1 MERVN
6 ILKIAL
12 LLWSVI
18 FLLPLHSYS
27 QDFVELLEGSDEI
40 KLDGKTGDY
49 IVKGNVVFKKDNTL
63 LYCDSAYYNF
73 TKKNIRAFGKIHL
86 NQEDTLNM
94 FCDSLFFDMN
104 RDYAK
109 LYGNVRIRNNEY
121 RLTTDSLDY
130 DLKRDVGIYKNRGL
144 ITSISSN
151 DSLSSVVGYFYPK
164 ADRFNFRDEVVYKN
178 DEYTITTDTLQ
189 FNSQS
194 KLAYFFG
201 PTHIVGDSI
210 KMYCE
215 KGWYDINKDV
225 GLLENNAYVDRQE
238 LYIGADSLYYSSTD
252 SLYIGQKN
260 VEIIDT
266 INKVAFTG
274 DYAVNDEKKNYAF
287 ITGHT
292 LAKRFDTKDTLYI
305 HADTLYNYL
314 DSLREPLLMQAFY
327 NVKLFRG
334 DMQGVCDSLTY
345 NRVIGE
351 MNLYNEPILWAK
363 NAQLTGDTITIYEE
377 NDEIQRAFLRNNGLV
392 VTNVDSTNYYN
403 QVAGTSMNAYFDS
416 TEIRRVDIEGN
427 AQTIY
432 FLEDETED
440 DTLIVVER
448 KGMNRLYASDIT
460 LRFDKGDIE
469 TATYRESP
477 DGLLYPMN
485 QIDQKEEKVQH
496 FKWSNERRPLSW
508 QQIMYNEHEIQIFLK
523 IYRNMMLFKQSKINQ
538 DENEEVD
545 ETESSIKRIEE

>member
-1 MERVN
+1 MKRVN
-6 ILKIAL
+6 ILKVTL
-12 LLWSVI
+12 LLWSVL
-18 FLLPLHSYS
+18 FLLPQLSYS
-27 QDFVELLEGSDEI
+27 QDFIELLEGSDEI
-40 KLDGKTGDY
+40 KLDGKTGNY

-63 LYCDSAYYNF
+63 LYCDSAFYNF
-73 TKKNIRAFGKIHL
+73 KQKNIRAYGKIHL

-94 FCDSLFFDMN
+94 FCDSLFFDVD

-109 LYGNVRIRNNEY
+109 LFGNVRIRNNEY
-121 RLTTDSLDY
+121 RLTTDSIDY
-130 DLKRDVGIYKNRGL
+130 DLNRDVGIYKNKGL

-151 DSLSSVVGYFYPK
+151 DSLSSVIGYFYPK
-164 ADRFNFRDEVVYKN
+164 LNQFNFRNDVVYKN
-178 DEYTITTDTLQ
+178 EEYLITTDTLQ
-189 FNSQS
+189 FNSLS
-194 KLAYFFG
+194 KVAYFFG
-201 PTHIVGDSI
+201 PTDILGDSI

-215 KGWYDINKDV
+215 KGWYDINKGI
-225 GLLENNAYVDRQE
+225 GLFENNAFIDRKE
-238 LYIGADSLYYSSTD
+238 LYIGADSLYYSSIN

-266 INKVAFTG
+266 TNKIAFTG
-274 DYAVNDEKKNYAF
+274 DYALSDEKENYAF

-292 LAKRFDTKDTLYI
+292 LAKRFDSEDTLYI

-314 DSLREPLLMQAFY
+314 DSLREPVLMKAYY

-345 NRVIGE
+345 NRTIGE
-351 MNLYNEPILWAK
+351 MNMYKEPVLWAK
-363 NAQLTGDTITIYEE
+363 NAQLTGDTVTIYEE
-377 NDEIQRAFLRNNGLV
+377 NNEIQHAFLRNNGLV
-392 VTNVDSTNYYN
+392 VTHVDSTNYYN

-416 TEIRRVDIEGN
+416 TQIRRVDIEGN

-440 DTLIVVER
+440 DSLIVVER

-485 QIDQKEEKVQH
+485 QIEKKEERVQH

-508 QQIMYNEHEIQIFLK
+508 QHMIYTEDEIRIFLK
-523 IYRNMMLFKQSKINQ
+523 FYRNLMLFKPIEIT
-538 DENEEVD
+538 ENKVEEAEVSIEEV
-545 ETESSIKRIEE
+545 EEK